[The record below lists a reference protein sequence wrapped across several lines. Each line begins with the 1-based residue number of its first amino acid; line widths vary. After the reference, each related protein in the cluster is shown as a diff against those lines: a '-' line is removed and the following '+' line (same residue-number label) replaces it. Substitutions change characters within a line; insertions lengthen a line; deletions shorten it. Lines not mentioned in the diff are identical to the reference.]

1 MIVLIM
7 QKRIIKNQ
15 RNENIIDIEEPQ
27 LPAST
32 STAQVFGEGI
42 IQHPQSNHL
51 PNGIHVQ
58 SMSAEGINGITQG
71 MENENPDDNVYI
83 ATEIELQNQK
93 QIQNNNNHEIISENF
108 GIAVPEQN
116 NNTNDIINDIISP
129 GMENENMDDNI
140 YIATEI
146 ELQNAKKQQKQA
158 HLSSNI
164 NDKTNFAAILAAQ
177 NSNINL
183 IKNDLYNE
191 MAFEQ
196 ECNKTETKGAHP
208 NHSSVNYQIR
218 AVKDVSYY
226 IDTDQ

>member
-1 MIVLIM
+1 M

-42 IQHPQSNHL
+42 IQPQKSNHL
-51 PNGIHVQ
+51 PNGINVK
-58 SMSAEGINGITQG
+58 SMSGEGINGITQG
-71 MENENPDDNVYI
+71 MENENPDDNIYI
-83 ATEIELQNQK
+83 ATEIELHNQK
-93 QIQNNNNHEIISENF
+93 QRQNNL
-108 GIAVPEQN
+108 GIATSEQN
-116 NNTNDIINDIISP
+116 NNINDINYDTINDIISP
-129 GMENENMDDNI
+129 GMENENIDDNI

-146 ELQNAKKQQKQA
+146 ELQNAKKQQKQT
-158 HLSSNI
+158 HLSRNI

-196 ECNKTETKGAHP
+196 ESNKTETKGAHP
-208 NHSSVNYQIR
+208 NDSSVNYQIR
-218 AVKDVSYY
+218 AVKDVSYF
-226 IDTDQ
+226 IDTDQQ